1 MAIRKSK
8 INIDT
13 EERSDFDNMMND
25 VENEVEEQQ
34 AEDGLVNRVPELKQ
48 LSEDIDKATSTF
60 INATLE
66 LESAIQQ
73 YQRAEAKLGG
83 AVVSNKVES
92 TLSKHLKKMGMI
104 AGKSHLTL
112 NKDKTCTFTYKTKS
126 YNGTYT
132 YDTNTSTL
140 TITGALG
147 VSTMT
152 CTATVSGNEL
162 HMLFDADKLLNVMTG
177 LGSSLTTNATLSTLL
192 KSYNGMMLG
201 WTMTR

>member
-1 MAIRKSK
+1 MDLFS
-8 INIDT
+8 T
-13 EERSDFDNMMND
+13 QGVVFE
-25 VENEVEEQQ
+25 
-34 AEDGLVNRVPELKQ
+34 
-48 LSEDIDKATSTF
+48 SESIM
-60 INATLE
+60 
-66 LESAIQQ
+66 
-73 YQRAEAKLGG
+73 AKLGG

>member
-1 MAIRKSK
+1 MGTWTYSAPKVVF
-8 INIDT
+8 
-13 EERSDFDNMMND
+13 E
-25 VENEVEEQQ
+25 
-34 AEDGLVNRVPELKQ
+34 
-48 LSEDIDKATSTF
+48 SESIM
-60 INATLE
+60 
-66 LESAIQQ
+66 
-73 YQRAEAKLGG
+73 AKLGG

-177 LGSSLTTNATLSTLL
+177 LGSSLTTNATLSTLF